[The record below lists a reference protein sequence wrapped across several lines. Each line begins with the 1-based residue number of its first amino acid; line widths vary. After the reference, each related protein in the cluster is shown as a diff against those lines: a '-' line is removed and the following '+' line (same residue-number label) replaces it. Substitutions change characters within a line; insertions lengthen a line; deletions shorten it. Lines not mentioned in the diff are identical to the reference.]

1 MPDADEILE
10 AISAWKNLI
19 EWAHR
24 WGEEGC
30 RGGSAE
36 GETSRRP

>member
-19 EWAHR
+19 EWAQND
-24 WGEEGC
+24 GTVEVKED
-30 RGGSAE
+30 ADNL
-36 GETSRRP
+36 

>member
-19 EWAHR
+19 EWAQN
-24 WGEEGC
+24 EDETVEVK
-30 RGGSAE
+30 GG
-36 GETSRRP
+36 

>member
-19 EWAHR
+19 EWAHD
-24 WGEEGC
+24 
-30 RGGSAE
+30 
-36 GETSRRP
+36 ETVEVKVDADNL